1 MMIQINFE
9 MKDISDF
16 SIDALTKEKER
27 IEKKIV
33 NMEEMGEDDMSN
45 YILIKNE
52 LEKRSE

>member
-16 SIDALTKEKER
+16 STNVLTKEKER
-27 IEKKIV
+27 IEKKII

>member
-16 SIDALTKEKER
+16 SINDLTKEKER

>member
-16 SIDALTKEKER
+16 STDALTKEKER